1 MLLGRHAAMFLAT
14 GFFVGRIPV
23 APGTLGS
30 LIGIPVAFFLARWSW
45 PLAAGVTI
53 IMALAAVRIA
63 GEAERQ
69 LEAKDPGCIV
79 IDEIVGMCVA
89 LLAIPLTLQTGLA
102 GFVLFRVFD
111 IVKPP
116 PVRWL
121 ERRLSGGWGIVMD
134 DVAAGIMANIVLR
147 LGLWFFHQY

>member
-1 MLLGRHAAMFLAT
+1 
-14 GFFVGRIPV
+14 
-23 APGTLGS
+23 